1 MRAVKPSLFRLSS
14 EPVVGVDRS
23 VELDSPASLG
33 FHSGPDHMLGKH
45 PEVGELDRFA
55 TREWPYDEIDEQ
67 KRLKVR
73 SLWVVSELFDS
84 S

>member
-1 MRAVKPSLFRLSS
+1 MRAVEPSLLRFPS

-23 VELDSPASLG
+23 IELDSPASLG

-55 TREWPYDEIDEQ
+55 TGKWPYDEIDEK
-67 KRLKVR
+67 KRLKIR
-73 SLWVVSELFDS
+73 SLRVVSEFFDS